1 MWTKRNYLTCVGLM
15 LCLLQAL
22 PVHGQGVQ
30 PATNCPLNLGTSLT
44 EQHLGDLLN
53 VVADARIL
61 AIAEACGVEL
71 TDDQLSSLRRVFPE
85 QGSILDQIAR
95 LREPEPGGL
104 ATVPVSAQGAK
115 PRVAI
120 MNFENNSRWSRW
132 GNNLGAAAAAELTAQ
147 IVQSGQ
153 FTVIERAQLEV
164 ILSEQDFGASG
175 RVDAATASKIGQL
188 LGVQLV
194 FTGSISQFS
203 IERRSIGFRGIGGS
217 FSNAET
223 ALEVRLINADSGE
236 ILMTAEGQGNKRM
249 AGGYFRGA
257 SASAEQ
263 TFDERAAQEAL
274 RPAVEN
280 VVAAVARRAG
290 EFASLQPPMPVSQI
304 VGEREGA
311 FYINRGQNA
320 GVTVGQQFAVSRVI
334 DEIRDANGQVL
345 DRVVDQVGRVEVTQV
360 LSQSAIVKVT
370 EGEAAV
376 NDTVQ

>member
-1 MWTKRNYLTCVGLM
+1 MRQFVTMVRWSLALTVL
-15 LCLLQAL
+15 
-22 PVHGQGVQ
+22 V
-30 PATNCPLNLGTSLT
+30 
-44 EQHLGDLLN
+44 
-53 VVADARIL
+53 
-61 AIAEACGVEL
+61 
-71 TDDQLSSLRRVFPE
+71 
-85 QGSILDQIAR
+85 
-95 LREPEPGGL
+95 GGL

-120 MNFENNSRWSRW
+120 MNFENNSTWSWW
-132 GNNLGAAAAAELTAQ
+132 GNNLGAAAAAELTTQ
-147 IVQSGQ
+147 LVQSGQ

-164 ILSEQDFGASG
+164 ILSEQDFWASG
-175 RVDAATASKIGQL
+175 RIDAATASKIGQL

-194 FTGSISQFS
+194 FAGSITQFS
-203 IERRSIGFRGIGGS
+203 VERRSIGFRGIGGS

-223 ALEVRLINADSGE
+223 VLDVRLINADSGE

-249 AGGYFRGA
+249 GGGYFRGA
-257 SASAEQ
+257 SAEQ
-263 TFDERAAQEAL
+263 TFDEGAAQEAL

-320 GVTVGQQFAVSRVI
+320 GVTVGQQFAVSRVV

-360 LSQSAIVKVT
+360 LSQSAIVKVI